1 MLQCIDVNWMYGL
14 VVFNIWLIVMGG
26 LGAGLLQAGRLWG
39 EHRDTQ
45 RQIYECGFQAFTSS
59 GEGTREPSFM
69 YLGWLFLLLDLE
81 LICLIPLVSVP
92 CLGVMELWCFA
103 TFLTWL
109 YVVDLDGTP

>member
-1 MLQCIDVNWMYGL
+1 MS
-14 VVFNIWLIVMGG
+14 IWLIVMGG
-26 LGAGLLQAGRLWG
+26 LGAVLLQAGRLWG

-45 RQIYECGFQAFTSS
+45 RQIYECGFQAFTTS

-92 CLGVMELWCFA
+92 CFGTMELWCFT

-109 YVVDLDGTP
+109 YVVDLDGTM